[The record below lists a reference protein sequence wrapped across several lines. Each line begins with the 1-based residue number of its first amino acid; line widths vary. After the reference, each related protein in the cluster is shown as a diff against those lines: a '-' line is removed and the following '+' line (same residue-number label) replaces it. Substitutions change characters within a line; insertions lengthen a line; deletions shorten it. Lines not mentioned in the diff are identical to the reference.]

1 MAGRVGE
8 TVMKYPVPPPEP
20 QHPRDYAPSTPL
32 RRYPTIR
39 DALYTAVLALLVALN
54 VILLLALNLA

>member
-1 MAGRVGE
+1 
-8 TVMKYPVPPPEP
+8 MKYPVPLPEP

-54 VILLLALNLA
+54 VILLLALNLT